1 MVKITMM
8 TMIEITM
15 MIMQAMVMSKEVV
28 APRKAGHA
36 EEKGKNEY
44 YDSSDGDD
52 DGDVD
57 GDDEDEDGSD
67 DDEDGNG
74 DDGRTLQSRTC
85 KGEECKRR

>member
-1 MVKITMM
+1 
-8 TMIEITM
+8 
-15 MIMQAMVMSKEVV
+15 MSKEVV

-52 DGDVD
+52 DG
-57 GDDEDEDGSD
+57 DEDEDGSD

>member
-1 MVKITMM
+1 
-8 TMIEITM
+8 
-15 MIMQAMVMSKEVV
+15 MSKEVV

-52 DGDVD
+52 DGD
-57 GDDEDEDGSD
+57 EDEDGDD

>member
-1 MVKITMM
+1 MIVLMVKITMM

-28 APRKAGHA
+28 APRKARHA

-52 DGDVD
+52 DGD
-57 GDDEDEDGSD
+57 EDEDGDD

-74 DDGRTLQSRTC
+74 DDGRTLQSRTR